1 MKNKLLIGLLL
12 LAACSP
18 YRKIV
23 IPMSQIQTA
32 NWLDKPEDYVITKLG
47 PYKTKT
53 LNETGYILSF
63 DYSTYNRSLKKNQTN
78 DNYEVNVGPGNN
90 GQIIPPTTYV
100 NTWAK
105 PGLDVNQYEII
116 KEKVMKFYFNKNKN
130 VIYVDAIGYPD
141 SVRYE
146 LRKK

>member
-1 MKNKLLIGLLL
+1 
-12 LAACSP
+12 
-18 YRKIV
+18 
-23 IPMSQIQTA
+23 MSQIQTA

-47 PYKTKT
+47 PYKTKA
-53 LNETGYILSF
+53 LNDKGYVLIF
-63 DYSTYNRSLKKNQTN
+63 DYSTYNRSLKKNQNN
-78 DNYEVNVGPGNN
+78 DNYEVHVGPGNY

-105 PGLDVNQYEII
+105 PALDVNQYEII
-116 KEKVMKFYFNKNKN
+116 KEKVLKFYFDNNKN

-146 LRKK
+146 PRKK